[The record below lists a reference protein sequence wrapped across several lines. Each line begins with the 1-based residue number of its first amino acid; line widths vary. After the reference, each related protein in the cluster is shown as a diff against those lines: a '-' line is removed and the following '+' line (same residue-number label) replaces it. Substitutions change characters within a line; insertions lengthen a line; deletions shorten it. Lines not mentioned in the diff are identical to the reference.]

1 MIIHLAFHL
10 YSTYLY
16 YTKLELGLLPNESV
30 GPYFFLF
37 LLQ

>member
-10 YSTYLY
+10 YSIYLY
-16 YTKLELGLLPNESV
+16 YTKFELLLLPSESV
-30 GPYFFLF
+30 DPYFFLF